1 MSDQRAIRP
10 EQLLRANLGYSM
22 RRYYVD
28 QFHFAHVPGIG
39 EGALVLNVG
48 GHQGAKRGLFDIDS
62 FGLNVVH
69 MDIVSAKRPHV
80 QGDATHIPFR
90 TSNFDA
96 VVCSEVLEHVRE
108 PVSVL
113 KEAHRVLKPG
123 GLLLICVPFLTR
135 IHADPCDYGRYTDL
149 FWTET
154 LLETG
159 FTDVR
164 IERQGLFWAVIVD
177 MVRDAVYSSALL
189 GRNGPGWMTKAAS
202 LALGACKSMA
212 LKFDARQPLTGKGIR
227 TAFTTGFGI
236 RAVKP

>member
-1 MSDQRAIRP
+1 MSDQQAIRP
-10 EQLLRANLGYSM
+10 EQLLRENLGYSM

-28 QFHFAHVPGIG
+28 QFHFAHVPGIA
-39 EGALVLNVG
+39 EGAPVLNVG
-48 GHQGAKRGLFDIDS
+48 GHRGPKRGLFDIDG
-62 FGLNVVH
+62 FRLNVVH

-80 QGDATHIPFR
+80 QGDATHVPFK
-90 TSNFDA
+90 TSYFDA
-96 VVCSEVLEHVRE
+96 VICSEVLEHVRE

-123 GLLLICVPFLTR
+123 GLFLICVPFLTR
-135 IHADPCDYGRYTDL
+135 IHADPYDYGRYTDS
-149 FWTET
+149 FWAET

-189 GRNGPGWMTKAAS
+189 ARNGSGLLTKAAS
-202 LALGACKSMA
+202 LVVGACKGMA
-212 LKFDARQPLTGKGIR
+212 LKFDARQPLTGTGIR
-227 TAFTTGFGI
+227 SAFTTGFGI

>member
-1 MSDQRAIRP
+1 MSDQQAIQP
-10 EQLLRANLGYSM
+10 EQLLRENLGYSM

-28 QFHFAHVPGIG
+28 RFHFAHVPGIG

-48 GHQGAKRGLFDIDS
+48 GHRGAKRGLFDIDS
-62 FGLNVVH
+62 FRLNVVH

-80 QGDATHIPFR
+80 QADATNIPFR
-90 TSNFDA
+90 TAYFDA

-135 IHADPCDYGRYTDL
+135 IHADPRDYGRYTDS

-154 LLETG
+154 LLEAG
-159 FTDVR
+159 FTDVC

-189 GRNGPGWMTKAAS
+189 ARNGSGLLTKAAS
-202 LALGACKSMA
+202 LAVGACKSMA
-212 LKFDARQPLTGKGIR
+212 LKFDARQPLTGTGIR